1 MFRVHPSKYESTIFS
16 RANDV
21 SHSKS
26 HLTISESQA
35 VFHGNLDIETLG
47 GAGFASQRTIG
58 DDRSWNLSD
67 YEGITLTLGEADEK
81 KYTFII
87 KDEIL
92 PPSSSGRE
100 KSTLSYEYDFSI
112 ASTETKGETEIF
124 IAWKDLKA
132 TYRGKEKEDSPQL
145 NNKNIKRFSIMMR
158 RYATS
163 LVYIWAILICEQLL
177 RHPEGRFLI
186 DDQICCGVEQTCR
199 PDYDRITQGTRP
211 LSLAREQDLESVSRS
226 NISTCDTRSNSAGT
240 ESVADRHPKQFLV
253 H

>member
-1 MFRVHPSKYESTIFS
+1 MAPKPRALFGEDAGWNRAEWTSSDDRVRGGKSQ
-16 RANDV
+16 
-21 SHSKS
+21 S

-158 RYATS
+158 SFFGTQKGDFS
-163 LVYIWAILICEQLL
+163 LTIK
-177 RHPEGRFLI
+177 
-186 DDQICCGVEQTCR
+186 
-199 PDYDRITQGTRP
+199 
-211 LSLAREQDLESVSRS
+211 SVAAS
-226 NISTCDTRSNSAGT
+226 NKPADPTTT
-240 ESVADRHPKQFLV
+240 ESHRAQGLFPWLV
-253 H
+253 SKIWKV